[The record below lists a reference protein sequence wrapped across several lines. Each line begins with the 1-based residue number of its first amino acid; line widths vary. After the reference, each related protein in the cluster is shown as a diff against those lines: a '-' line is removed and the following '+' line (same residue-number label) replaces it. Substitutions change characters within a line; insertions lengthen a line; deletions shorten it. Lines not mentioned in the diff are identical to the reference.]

1 MAKDQ
6 RPEDLLKAVIEEHP
20 DPVYLFHGPGEF
32 RMEKALEAV
41 RARLLPESL
50 RDFNLEVLYG
60 DEIKPES
67 IVERARSLP
76 FMAPT
81 RVIIVRRM
89 EKLAGEDLEKCI
101 PYLEK
106 PSQSTCLI
114 FVCPKPDFR
123 KRFYSTLRSLG
134 RAVNFEDLRD
144 REVAPWI
151 RNRAAEIGLK
161 IDMKACLY
169 LQQIMGNSPR
179 EISAELEKLYLRYG
193 ETVGIEQVKD
203 MVKHSRLYTIFEL
216 VDRVSTRQ
224 CRESLIALNRFLEEE
239 DKRGAPLRLIG
250 MLNRQIRM
258 IWQAKAVL
266 DGGGRMK
273 DVAKKLGPLQFLAK
287 DLSRQSKQW
296 SVEELERG
304 LDLLYR
310 ADGWLKSGSRPKPV
324 LENLILSLCS

>member
-1 MAKDQ
+1 MVKHQ
-6 RPEDLLKAVIEEHP
+6 RPEDVLKAVREGRSE
-20 DPVYLFHGPGEF
+20 PVYLFHGPGEF
-32 RMEKALEAV
+32 RMEKALEVV
-41 RARLLPESL
+41 RTRLIPESL

-89 EKLAGEDLEKCI
+89 EKLTGEDLEKCM
-101 PYLEK
+101 PYVQN
-106 PSQSTCLI
+106 PSRSTCLI

-151 RNRAAEIGLK
+151 RNRAGEIGLK

-169 LQQIMGNSPR
+169 LQQIVGNSPR
-179 EISAELEKLYLRYG
+179 ELSGELEKLYLRYG
-193 ETVGIEQVKD
+193 ETVGLEQVKD
-203 MVKHSRLYTIFEL
+203 MVKHSRMYTIFEL
-216 VDRVSTRQ
+216 VDRVATKR
-224 CRESLIALNRFLEEE
+224 CRESLMALNRFLEEE
-239 DKRGAPLRLIG
+239 DKKAAPLRLIG
-250 MLNRQIRM
+250 MLNRQIRL
-258 IWQAKAVL
+258 IWQTKAVL
-266 DGGGRMK
+266 DKGGGMK
-273 DVAKKLGPLQFLAK
+273 DVAKKLGPVQFLAK

-296 SVEELERG
+296 SQEELAEG
-304 LDLLYR
+304 LDLLYK
-310 ADGWLKSGSRPKPV
+310 ADGRLKSGSRPKPV
-324 LENLILSLCS
+324 LENLILSLCR